1 MLGEGREREEE
12 GSKQETAERA
22 SSRCSENTSRLR
34 SRWVAVC
41 VEMKQGVGGRV
52 KNKHTLFLPVIPSPL
67 LPDPAAHVPTRVGVA
82 GGGKKIAHP
91 APTPKYKQLSL
102 NQNCLSRLSPALAR
116 EGHMASDLRLA
127 TRGGGGPS
135 NRPGRGVSPR
145 TRKTGVSTSKQ
156 LGGHRREWVGPG
168 S

>member
-1 MLGEGREREEE
+1 MGEGREREDE
-12 GSKQETAERA
+12 GSNQETTERQFPVF
-22 SSRCSENTSRLR
+22 REHQTPP
-34 SRWVAVC
+34 VP
-41 VEMKQGVGGRV
+41 VGGCMCGNETGSGRESEEQA
-52 KNKHTLFLPVIPSPL
+52 HTFLPVIHSPL
-67 LPDPAAHVPTRVGVA
+67 LPDPAAHVPTPVGVA
-82 GGGKKIAHP
+82 GGGKKTAHP

-102 NQNCLSRLSPALAR
+102 NQNCLSRLSPALGR

-135 NRPGRGVSPR
+135 NGPRRGVSPR
-145 TRKTGVSTSKQ
+145 TRETGVSTSKQ